1 MSNCCADPKIVTK
14 LSFLESKAL
23 NFKKYI
29 ESFEPDDEVKLYIND
44 FKPEMLTQTITTVV
58 VPMVNLGQL
67 DSMVSELVTHLK
79 VPDAQTAEVKKK
91 LKAYLQMFNDVL
103 LE

>member
-1 MSNCCADPKIVTK
+1 MSCCTDPKTVTK
-14 LSFLESKAL
+14 LSFLEAKAM

-29 ESFEPDDEVKLYIND
+29 ETYSPDAEVQKYID
-44 FKPEMLTQTITTVV
+44 TFRPELLVQTLTTVV
-58 VPMVNLGQL
+58 VPIVQTAQIETSIN
-67 DSMVSELVTHLK
+67 ELVKHLTI
-79 VPDAQTAEVKKK
+79 PDDQLETVKKK

>member
-1 MSNCCADPKIVTK
+1 MSNCCADPKVVTK

-29 ESFEPDDEVKLYIND
+29 ESFEPDATVKTYIDD
-44 FKPEMLTQTITTVV
+44 FKPEMLSYTLSSVV
-58 VPMVNLGQL
+58 VPIVKLGQL
-67 DSMVSELVTHLK
+67 DSTVAELVTHLK
-79 VPDAQTAEVKKK
+79 VPDGQGDDVKKK
-91 LKAYLQMFNDVL
+91 LTAYLQMFHDVL